1 MRKTLFASVA
11 MAMLL
16 LNACVSD
23 HLEVKDTSESDYC
36 KNTGSNSFKGT
47 RAEQAS
53 LVFDLGERNFLEEEC
68 QKIERDGFCIGR
80 IPFSAEKILMAAYK
94 KTDTQ
99 IKEENIVA
107 CMQYMVSALDATSNK
122 TLFFYETLIP
132 TEDYY
137 NKNKNAEY
145 DNLYFGNEH
154 TDFSGLVIRTSL
166 ENYIIS
172 VASYTNGICNFRV
185 STTGNPS
192 KRNIIKEYLKS
203 IFSNIRLFH
212 MPVVIP
218 QTWYWEEVIEFID
231 NDDGTTEI
239 VRSIEVHWIED
250 SNPNDED
257 DISDVPGSGGKDP
270 TQIDGEIY
278 KHEDNDKWFNEFI
291 YASTSDVDDSFSVGT
306 VLAMALHYYGVN
318 KLVNTIFDELSSKIN
333 GDLNLF
339 PNNISQDHLRLSVS
353 TYFLSFLT
361 SKTSFKN
368 NIDQGFPIISCYN
381 SFMDG
386 GDLCALIIGY
396 KEDGR
401 IIYYSPRE
409 DTVLVRDK
417 NDFIDDL
424 SFALMRLK

>member
-1 MRKTLFASVA
+1 
-11 MAMLL
+11 
-16 LNACVSD
+16 
-23 HLEVKDTSESDYC
+23 
-36 KNTGSNSFKGT
+36 
-47 RAEQAS
+47 
-53 LVFDLGERNFLEEEC
+53 
-68 QKIERDGFCIGR
+68 
-80 IPFSAEKILMAAYK
+80 
-94 KTDTQ
+94 
-99 IKEENIVA
+99 
-107 CMQYMVSALDATSNK
+107 
-122 TLFFYETLIP
+122 
-132 TEDYY
+132 
-137 NKNKNAEY
+137 
-145 DNLYFGNEH
+145 
-154 TDFSGLVIRTSL
+154 
-166 ENYIIS
+166 
-172 VASYTNGICNFRV
+172 
-185 STTGNPS
+185 
-192 KRNIIKEYLKS
+192 
-203 IFSNIRLFH
+203 